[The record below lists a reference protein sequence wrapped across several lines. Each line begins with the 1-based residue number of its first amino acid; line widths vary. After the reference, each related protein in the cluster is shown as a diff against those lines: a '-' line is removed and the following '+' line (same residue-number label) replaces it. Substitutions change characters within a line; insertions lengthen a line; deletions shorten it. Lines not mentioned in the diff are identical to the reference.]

1 MNKSNDFPLIP
12 SSMDEEIIRLRAE
25 IDRLRAEREAL
36 SFSESVQK
44 DLASNLQA
52 KLDVL
57 KEQNDANLQELEE
70 AKKKIESLVP
80 MQQQHDIRCFAT
92 SWFSVCFSILQ
103 LSQEILVK
111 LFPDDQ
117 TVHATVSGP
126 TIRKMF
132 ESVTHS
138 HLPLN
143 FFDSGDS
150 IDIKVH
156 TGIDQFMEFCL
167 TFTKFIYAA
176 NIELPGSDFIVCSIK
191 QPRKVKRVLSND
203 GQLVY
208 EFVNFVVS
216 FYCRNTRKK
225 YKIVFSCDAGHSFP
239 QEGFDVDSITFD
251 AIRGF
256 DARAQGSQI
265 SVLQI
270 IMGIVNRRAQWY
282 REPNAHFSGFK
293 RVLDLLRTRMY
304 VLHGCPFVS
313 KTDFCPFLQG
323 ASKYALEFSGCS
335 CNQDRIVSIGMFCGF
350 LRSNPDSPLRC
361 PFCKDVLQNLT
372 HEPDCAPE
380 SFDLS
385 CIDHENVL
393 NPDELLVLQEDGM
406 SVPRIFGLAESP
418 PSEIDEIRDQLSSFQ
433 KVGHRWSRLPPLP
446 ELQADDAALFFPHN
460 PIEDSDADPE
470 PESDDDDDD
479 QADQADQADQGYQD
493 DQADQGYQDDQ
504 ADQGYQDDQ
513 ADQGYQDDQDDQ
525 ADQADSDD
533 EDYQDDLNDSEY
545 EVHYESDNGDEAEL
559 IVQVQPIDPDDYQ
572 ENQGYQNQPRQ

>member
-1 MNKSNDFPLIP
+1 
-12 SSMDEEIIRLRAE
+12 MDEITRLRAE
-25 IDRLRAEREAL
+25 IDRLRAELEAL
-36 SFSESVQK
+36 RFSESVQK
-44 DLASNLQA
+44 GLVGNLQA
-52 KLDVL
+52 ELDVL
-57 KEQNDANLQELEE
+57 KEQNDANLQELLD
-70 AKKKIESLVP
+70 AKKKNESLVP
-80 MQQQHDIRCFAT
+80 MQQQQGTRRFAT
-92 SWFSVCFSILQ
+92 SLFSVCFSILQ

-150 IDIKVH
+150 INIKVH
-156 TGIDQFMEFCL
+156 TGIDQFMEFSL
-167 TFTKFIYAA
+167 AFSRFIYAA
-176 NIELPGSDFIVCSIK
+176 NMELPGSDFIVCDMK
-191 QPRKVKRVLSND
+191 KPRKVKRVLSND

-265 SVLQI
+265 PVLQI

-282 REPNAHFSGFK
+282 REPNAHFSGFG
-293 RVLDLLRTRMY
+293 RVLALLGTRMY

-335 CNQDRIVSIGMFCGF
+335 CNQDRIVSIGMFCEF
-350 LRSNPDSPLRC
+350 LRSNPDSPLCC

-393 NPDELLVLQEDGM
+393 NPGELLVLQEDGM

-433 KVGHRWSRLPPLP
+433 KVRHRWSRLQPLP
-446 ELQADDAALFFPHN
+446 ELSADDEALFFPHN
-460 PIEDSDADPE
+460 PIEDSDAEPE

-479 QADQADQADQGYQD
+479 QADQADYDDQD
-493 DQADQGYQDDQ
+493 DRFD
-504 ADQGYQDDQ
+504 
-513 ADQGYQDDQDDQ
+513 QDDQDDQ
-525 ADQADSDD
+525 ADQDDLNDSDY

-545 EVHYESDNGDEAEL
+545 EVHYESDNESDNGDEAEL

-572 ENQGYQNQPRQ
+572 ESQGYQNQPRQ